1 VSARRDQDSLMLPE
15 GERLLWQGQPT
26 VKALLLRVFHLRLVL
41 AYFAALFGARVLA
54 GALDHQPLAASVASA
69 SSLVTPVALATLL
82 LTGLAVLYSRT
93 TRYTI
98 TSRRVLLQFGAVL
111 PMTLNVP
118 FKQIARADVKLFA
131 DGSGD
136 LPLGVMAQQRLSY
149 LLLWPHARPW
159 RLNEVE
165 PMLRGVPDARNVAD
179 LLAKALA
186 ASSDGVVAAPSLPAA
201 QGTPQGGPA
210 AAIASAA

>member
-1 VSARRDQDSLMLPE
+1 MSPRGEQDQLLLPQ

-41 AYFAALFGARVLA
+41 ACFARVVA
-54 GALDHQPLAASVASA
+54 GVLDHQPLAASVASA

-82 LTGLAVLYSRT
+82 LTGLAILYSRT

-118 FKQIARADVKLFA
+118 FKQVVRADVKLHS

-136 LPLGVMAQQRLSY
+136 LPLGVTAQQRLSY

-165 PMLRGVPDARNVAD
+165 PMLRGVPDARNVAEI
-179 LLAKALA
+179 LAKALVA
-186 ASSDGVVAAPSLPAA
+186 ASDGVGAAQPLPADDG
-201 QGTPQGGPA
+201 QPQGAPA
-210 AAIASAA
+210 GAVVSAA

>member
-1 VSARRDQDSLMLPE
+1 MSRLRDRDELMLPE
-15 GERLLWQGQPT
+15 GERLLWQGQPA

-41 AYFAALFGARVLA
+41 AYFAALFGARVVA

-69 SSLVTPVALATLL
+69 SSLAMPVAIATLL

-136 LPLGVMAQQRLSY
+136 LPLGVLAQQRLSY

-165 PMLRGVPDARNVAD
+165 PMLRGVPDARAVAEI
-179 LLAKALA
+179 LAKALVA
-186 ASSDGVVAAPSLPAA
+186 ASDGAVAAQPLAA
-201 QGTPQGGPA
+201 AEGHPQGTPAGAVANA
-210 AAIASAA
+210 A

>member
-1 VSARRDQDSLMLPE
+1 MLPE

-41 AYFAALFGARVLA
+41 AYFAALFGARVVA
-54 GALDHQPLAASVASA
+54 GVVDHQPLAAAVASA
-69 SSLVTPVALATLL
+69 SSLLTPVALATLL

-118 FKQIARADVKLFA
+118 FKQVGRADLKLHS
-131 DGSGD
+131 DGTGD
-136 LPLGVMAQQRLSY
+136 LPLGVIADQRLSY
-149 LLLWPHARPW
+149 LLLWPHSRPW
-159 RLNEVE
+159 RLNVVE
-165 PMLRGVPDARNVAD
+165 PMLRGVPNARDVAEI
-179 LLAKALA
+179 LAKALVA
-186 ASSDGVVAAPSLPAA
+186 ASDGAVAAQPLPAA
-201 QGTPQGGPA
+201 DGETQGAPP

>member
-1 VSARRDQDSLMLPE
+1 MSTRKEMDTLMLPE

-41 AYFAALFGARVLA
+41 AYFAALFGAHVVSGWLA
-54 GALDHQPLAASVASA
+54 HQPLVASLATA
-69 SSLVTPVALATLL
+69 SSLAMPVAVATAL

-118 FKQIARADVKLFA
+118 FKQIARADVKLFS

-136 LPLGVMAQQRLSY
+136 LPLGVIAEQRLSY
-149 LLLWPHARPW
+149 LLLWPHSRPW

-165 PMLRGVPDARNVAD
+165 PMLRGVPNARDVAEI
-179 LLAKALA
+179 LAKALVA
-186 ASSDGVVAAPSLPAA
+186 ASDGAVAAQPLAA
-201 QGTPQGGPA
+201 ANGQPQGAPA
-210 AAIASAA
+210 GAVANAA

>member
-1 VSARRDQDSLMLPE
+1 MSTRTEQDQLMLPE
-15 GERLLWQGQPT
+15 GERLLWQGQPAI
-26 VKALLLRVFHLRLVL
+26 KALLLRVFHLRLVL
-41 AYFAALFGARVLA
+41 AYFATLFGARLLA
-54 GALDHQPLAASVASA
+54 GALDHQPLMVSVASA
-69 SSLVTPVALATLL
+69 ASLVTPVVLATLL

-111 PMTLNVP
+111 PMTLNGP
-118 FKQIARADVKLFA
+118 LKQVARADLKLFA

-136 LPLGVMAQQRLSY
+136 LALGVIAEQRLSY

-159 RLNEVE
+159 RLNSVE
-165 PMLRGVPDARNVAD
+165 PMLRGVLEAREVAD
-179 LLAKALA
+179 ILAKALVA
-186 ASSDGVVAAPSLPAA
+186 ASDGAVAGQQLPATD
-201 QGTPQGGPA
+201 GTPQGATP

>member
-1 VSARRDQDSLMLPE
+1 MSTRREQDQLMLPK
-15 GERLLWQGQPT
+15 GERLLWQGQPK

-41 AYFAALFGARVLA
+41 AYFAALFGARVVA
-54 GALDHQPLAASVASA
+54 GVIDHQPLAASLASA
-69 SSLVTPVALATLL
+69 SSLVTPVAVATLL

-118 FKQIARADVKLFA
+118 FKQIARADVKLFS

-136 LPLGVMAQQRLSY
+136 LPLGVINEQRLSY

-165 PMLRGVPDARNVAD
+165 PMLRGVPDARNVAEI
-179 LLAKALA
+179 LAKALVA
-186 ASSDGVVAAPSLPAA
+186 ASDGAVAAQPI
-201 QGTPQGGPA
+201 A
-210 AAIASAA
+210 AANGQPQATPAGAVASAA

>member
-1 VSARRDQDSLMLPE
+1 MRTRQEQDTLMLPE

-41 AYFAALFGARVLA
+41 AYFAALFGARVVA
-54 GALDHQPLAASVASA
+54 GVVDHQPLAAAVASA
-69 SSLVTPVALATLL
+69 SSLLTPVALATLL

-118 FKQIARADVKLFA
+118 FKQVGRADLKLHS
-131 DGSGD
+131 DGTGD
-136 LPLGVMAQQRLSY
+136 LPLGVIADQRLSY
-149 LLLWPHARPW
+149 LLLWPHSRPW
-159 RLNEVE
+159 RLNVVE
-165 PMLRGVPDARNVAD
+165 PMLRGVPNARDVAEI
-179 LLAKALA
+179 LAKALVA
-186 ASSDGVVAAPSLPAA
+186 ASDGAVAAQPLPAA
-201 QGTPQGGPA
+201 DGETQGAPP